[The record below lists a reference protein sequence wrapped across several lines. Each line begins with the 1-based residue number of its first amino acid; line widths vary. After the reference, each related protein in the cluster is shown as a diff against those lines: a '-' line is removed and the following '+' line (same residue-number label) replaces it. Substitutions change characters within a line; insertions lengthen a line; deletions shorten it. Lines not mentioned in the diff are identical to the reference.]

1 MSWDREPLFTKA
13 KLYFE
18 KAYEEDKEVS
28 YFGLWCAMGLEL
40 LARSAVSHISPTLL
54 AEPDRDHQNLL
65 HALNLGSGKSQKK
78 SIGTIQVISLC
89 QTLITNFTDSEFK
102 VASAIVN
109 RRNEELHTGAAAF
122 VEYPTQQWIAGFYK
136 CCKILSE
143 FQGENLNTLFGDDIQ
158 KEAELI
164 LVEIEEEVIGKTRGL
179 ISAHNKV
186 FANKDAEL
194 QETLRNTAHENG
206 EKLAFRG
213 YHRVTCPACQC
224 VSTVIGEPYGKD
236 TIENTNNE
244 IIVRQ
249 SILPTKFN
257 CTACELKLNGY
268 NSLSAAG
275 IANHYTRRQNY
286 SPEEYYDM
294 VNPEDYD
301 SLTEKYHEI
310 QEKLADYWDGGWNN
324 E

>member
-1 MSWDREPLFTKA
+1 MSWEREPLFTKA

-18 KAYEEDKEVS
+18 KAYEEDKEEPF
-28 YFGLWCAMGLEL
+28 FGLWCAMGLEL
-40 LARSAVSHISPTLL
+40 LARSAMSHISPTLL

-65 HALNLGSGKSQKK
+65 HALNLGSAKSQKK
-78 SIGTIQVISLC
+78 SIGMIQIISLC
-89 QTLITNFTDSEFK
+89 QTLIPDFTATDFTI
-102 VASAIVN
+102 ASAIIN
-109 RRNEELHTGAAAF
+109 RRNEEVHTGAAAF
-122 VEYPTQQWIAGFYK
+122 EEYPTQQWIAGFYK

-143 FQGENLNTLFGDDIQ
+143 FQGESLNSLFGDDIQ

-164 LVEIEEEVIGKTRGL
+164 LAEIEEEVIGKTKGL
-179 ISAHNKV
+179 IAAHNKV
-186 FANKDAEL
+186 FSNKEAEL
-194 QETLRNTAHENG
+194 QEALRKTAQENG
-206 EKLAFRG
+206 DKLAHRG
-213 YHRVTCPACQC
+213 YHRVDCPACGC

-236 TIENTNNE
+236 TIENADNE

-294 VNPEDYD
+294 INPEDYD
-301 SLTEKYHEI
+301 SLNEKYHEI